1 MLSASSLLV
10 TSGGLLFE
18 KLPYFHPNNREQFYN
33 HQRQIV
39 MPSIATLGPVGS
51 DSYQASL
58 QYSPNAEV
66 ILYNRIADIL
76 AAFREGR
83 VQYALVPVYNTRE
96 GEVKEYFRLMAK
108 MEQGYWVDNVVL
120 PIHLSLGALSSS
132 GKNDGPITTIV
143 GRSSVFRQCDEFIEE
158 NYPDATLMAVHDID
172 EAMAAICR
180 EKKQEYAVIESE
192 ALVKKHGLK
201 LLAREVVSHNRTRF
215 SIISREPAPISG
227 YDATA
232 IITRP
237 LRDRVGMLA
246 DILGEFTRRG
256 INILD
261 LQSEN
266 DIQTQ
271 KLRIYVEVEG
281 HIDTPLL
288 KDALKTIEATV
299 IQEEDAL
306 KVLGSFPRVDMRV
319 KKIKS
324 FGFIGSGDMS
334 KWFADRLEN
343 EGYQTF
349 ITGRTTPLTT
359 EAMIEKVDVVL
370 VCVPISVTAPV
381 ISNYGALLKDG
392 QALIILAGESENTIE
407 TALKATS
414 QGVEVMFVHNLWGP
428 QALTMKDKNASV
440 VRTPRSGSFCSEFEA
455 FLYKHGADIN
465 HDSAQKHDLL
475 MGVSQKLPT
484 TVSVA
489 LAMTLRD
496 HQIDC
501 NDINNHSTLTSLYG
515 ILAMARIHNQ
525 NPRTYAEIMATTGDG
540 RKIVR
545 SFADNIIKLID
556 LAEQGEIAELSDI
569 MEKNKATMPQAF
581 LQSRM
586 KQAKAVDEVMSQP
599 SMKYA

>member
-1 MLSASSLLV
+1 
-10 TSGGLLFE
+10 
-18 KLPYFHPNNREQFYN
+18 
-33 HQRQIV
+33 

-51 DSYQASL
+51 DSYQASC
-58 QYSPNAEV
+58 QYSPNAEMFV
-66 ILYNRIADIL
+66 FNRIADVL
-76 AAFREGR
+76 TAFREGR
-83 VQYALVPVYNTRE
+83 VQYALIPVYNTRE

-108 MEQGYWVDNVVL
+108 MEQGYWIDNVVL
-120 PIHLSLGALSSS
+120 PIHLSLGAFPHPEK
-132 GKNDGPITTIV
+132 GEHTITTIV

-158 NYPDATLMAVHDID
+158 NYPDATLMAVHDI
-172 EAMAAICR
+172 EKAMAEICH
-180 EKKQEYAVIESE
+180 ENKQEYAVIESE

-215 SIISREPAPISG
+215 SIIGKEPAAVSG

-266 DIQTQ
+266 DVQTQ

-281 HIDTPLL
+281 HIETPLL
-288 KDALKTIEATV
+288 RNALDTIEAVV

-343 EGYQTF
+343 EGYKTY
-349 ITGRTTPLTT
+349 ITGRETQLTS
-359 EAMIEKVDVVL
+359 ESMIKKVDVVL
-370 VCVPISVTAPV
+370 VCVPISVTAQ
-381 ISNYGALLKDG
+381 IIRTYGPLLKDG
-392 QALIILAGESENTIE
+392 QSLIILAGESENTIA
-407 TALKATS
+407 TALESTS

-428 QALTMKDKNASV
+428 QALTMKDKNAAV
-440 VRTPRSGSFCSEFEA
+440 VRTHRSGSFCSEFEA
-455 FLYKHGADIN
+455 FLYKHGAEIN

-489 LAMTLRD
+489 LAMTLKD

-501 NDINNHSTLTSLYG
+501 DDINSHSTLTSLYG

-525 NPRTYAEIMATTGDG
+525 NPRTYAEIMATAGDG

-545 SFADNIIKLID
+545 SFAENIFKLID
-556 LAEQGEIAELSDI
+556 LAEQGKIAELSDI
-569 MEKNKATMPQAF
+569 MDSNKATMPQAF
-581 LQSRM
+581 LQSQM
-586 KQAKAVDEVMSQP
+586 KQAKAVDEVMSRP
-599 SMKYA
+599 SMKIA

>member
-1 MLSASSLLV
+1 
-10 TSGGLLFE
+10 
-18 KLPYFHPNNREQFYN
+18 
-33 HQRQIV
+33 
-39 MPSIATLGPVGS
+39 MPSIATIATLGPVGS
-51 DSYQASL
+51 DSYQASC
-58 QYSPNAEV
+58 QYSPDAE
-66 ILYNRIADIL
+66 IMLYNRIADIF
-76 AAFREGR
+76 AAYKEGR
-83 VQYALVPVYNTRE
+83 VQYAIIPVYNTRE

-108 MEQGYWVDNVVL
+108 MDQGYWIDNVVL
-120 PIHLSLGALSSS
+120 PIHLSLGALSSP
-132 GKNDGPITTIV
+132 GKGDTVITTIV
-143 GRSSVFRQCDEFIEE
+143 GRSSVFRQCEEFIEE
-158 NYPDATLMAVHDID
+158 NYPDATLMAVHDV
-172 EAMAAICR
+172 EKAMTSIR
-180 EKKQEYAVIESE
+180 LENKQSYAVIESE
-192 ALVKKHGLK
+192 ALVKKHGFNLW
-201 LLAREVVSHNRTRF
+201 AREVVSHNRTRF
-215 SIISREPAPISG
+215 SIIGREQAKMSG

-266 DIQTQ
+266 DVQTQ

-281 HIDTPLL
+281 HIDNPLL
-288 KDALKTIEATV
+288 KDALDTIESIV

-334 KWFADRLEN
+334 KWFADRLSN
-343 EGYQTF
+343 EGYKAF
-349 ITGRTTPLTT
+349 ITGRETPLTP

-381 ISNYGALLKDG
+381 IRTFGPLLKDG
-392 QALIILAGESENTIE
+392 QALIILAGESENTIA
-407 TALKATS
+407 TALKSTS

-428 QALTMKDKNASV
+428 QALTMKDKNAAV
-440 VRTPRSGSFCSEFEA
+440 VRTHRSGSFCSEFEA

-496 HQIDC
+496 HRIDC
-501 NDINNHSTLTSLYG
+501 DDIGSHSTLTSLYG

-525 NPRTYAEIMATTGDG
+525 NPRTYAEIMATAGDG

-545 SFADNIIKLID
+545 SFAENIVKLID
-556 LAEQGEIAELSDI
+556 LGEQGKIAELSEI
-569 MEKNKATMPQAF
+569 METNKATMSEAF

-586 KQAKAVDEVMSQP
+586 KQAKAVDEVMSKP
-599 SMKYA
+599 SMKLG